1 MKLAGRRKTVKR
13 ASPQLRRGAKLKAP
27 DWTGWEE
34 KSGAEYHRFKQ
45 GAHRWYYDNYQTA
58 DLMPA
63 VWIWME
69 KNGYSKD
76 DIKKCK
82 AAPTYE
88 VSSTAAIL
96 CNMLNAG
103 MPDFNPKDDEHWQ
116 TLPGTTGHVAP
127 ASDFIKKRIKIALHT
142 GEKIEEEKQVEEE
155 KKKEVEKYVPSI
167 QERMR
172 QQANMMSEFIEQAF
186 DDFLVGKITDFKGI
200 EIIKKLRAQGCKQP
214 HARII
219 INDYLPALEEY
230 KELLNPPKTAN
241 MTEQEKDYA
250 QQLKEGYA
258 HYEKKQIKKLHDFI
272 ISIVG
277 ACDGIIA
284 ESKANRKPRK
294 IAKKAPEQ
302 IVKKLKY
309 KIADEKYAVSSI
321 PPGKL
326 VGANCLVVF
335 NAKTRKLGIYYTSME
350 DPTGVGRE
358 GSGLHVK
365 GTTLERFNE
374 ETSVACTLRKPM
386 DQLQEV
392 KSLNTRK
399 KFENWFEKLT
409 TTPVKM
415 NGRINPETV
424 LLAVY

>member
-1 MKLAGRRKTVKR
+1 MAARKKAR
-13 ASPQLRRGAKLKAP
+13 ATPQVRRGAKLKAP

-34 KSGAEYHRFKQ
+34 MTGAEYHRFKQ

-63 VWIWME
+63 VWTWME
-69 KNGYSKD
+69 NNGYSQE
-76 DIKKCK
+76 DIKTCK

-88 VSSTAAIL
+88 ISTTAAIL
-96 CNMLNAG
+96 CNMINAG

-116 TLPGTTGHVAP
+116 TLPGTTGNVKP
-127 ASDFIKKRIKIALHT
+127 SSEFIKKRIEVALNR
-142 GEKIEEEKQVEEE
+142 GEQIVEEKKQEEEKAKVL
-155 KKKEVEKYVPSI
+155 EKYVPTI
-167 QERMR
+167 QQRMR
-172 QQANMMSEFIEQAF
+172 EQANIMSEFIEQAF
-186 DDFLVGKITDFKGI
+186 DDFLEGKITDFKGI
-200 EIIKKLRAQGCKQP
+200 EITKKLRAQQCKQP
-214 HARII
+214 HARIL
-219 INDYLPALEEY
+219 INDYLPQLNEY
-230 KELLNPPKTAN
+230 KELLNPPSTAN
-241 MTEQEKDYA
+241 MTDEEKDHA

-258 HYEKKQIKKLHDFI
+258 HYDKKQIKKLHDFI
-272 ISIVG
+272 ILITSS
-277 ACDGIIA
+277 CDAIIA

-309 KIADEKYAVSSI
+309 KISDEKYAVSSI
-321 PPGKL
+321 PPAKL
-326 VGANCLVVF
+326 VGATCLVVF
-335 NAKTRKLGIYYTSME
+335 NAKTRKLGIYYTSVE

-358 GSGLHVK
+358 GSGLNVK
-365 GTTLERFNE
+365 GTTIARYDE
-374 ETSVACTLRKPM
+374 EKSVACTLRKPM

-424 LLAVY
+424 LIAVY